1 MNDRRRLI
9 APILGMGLSAL
20 LTGCGWSSGETTLEG
35 AEERK
40 APHSAMAT
48 AHEMKS
54 QKPARS
60 VMAKGAST
68 EVVIDNFTFDPPK
81 LTISPGTQVTWVNH
95 DDVPHTATSSTK
107 PRTFDSGTL
116 DTDEKFSYVFTEPGT
131 YDYFCAVHP
140 KMTAQIVVK

>member
-1 MNDRRRLI
+1 MRNRPRLI

-35 AEERK
+35 AEEGK

-54 QKPARS
+54 QKPALS

-68 EVVIDNFTFDPPK
+68 EVVIDNFTFDPPQ
-81 LTISPGTQVTWVNH
+81 LTISPGTAEIRLQPCLVVSIAGVSGSEERNPVSQTAIAFWVLG
-95 DDVPHTATSSTK
+95 
-107 PRTFDSGTL
+107 F
-116 DTDEKFSYVFTEPGT
+116 
-131 YDYFCAVHP
+131 
-140 KMTAQIVVK
+140 